1 MTENT
6 NAKKK
11 RNFKPKAK
19 KQVSK
24 ENLGEGTIIG
34 AKKKE
39 TKKAPK
45 KSTNKVG
52 SKKEIKKEQV
62 VELKQTENEAA
73 ARLMDSLIKKKG
85 GHHAEITNYSA
96 RWSGRN
102 WKEHNCI

>member
-39 TKKAPK
+39 TKKIQ
-45 KSTNKVG
+45 N
-52 SKKEIKKEQV
+52 I
-62 VELKQTENEAA
+62 
-73 ARLMDSLIKKKG
+73 
-85 GHHAEITNYSA
+85 
-96 RWSGRN
+96 
-102 WKEHNCI
+102 